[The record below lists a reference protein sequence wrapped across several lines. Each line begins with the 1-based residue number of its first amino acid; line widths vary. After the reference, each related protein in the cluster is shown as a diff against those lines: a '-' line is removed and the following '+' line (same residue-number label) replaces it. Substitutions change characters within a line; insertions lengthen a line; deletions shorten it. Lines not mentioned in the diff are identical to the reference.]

1 MQQQLLD
8 WVRQFNQD
16 YANLAS
22 LLMVLGL
29 ILIVALIL
37 HLFLHKILLPRIE
50 RNGQKHGI
58 GWQHQLTQHSLFNRI
73 AFVIMLRPHCPVEL
87 PAENGILSIRE
98 LKQRRDC
105 KRMREQIVQIV
116 VKS

>member
-29 ILIVALIL
+29 ILIVACVLHLIL
-37 HLFLHKILLPRIE
+37 HKLLLPRLE
-50 RNGQKHGI
+50 KRGQKFAGS
-58 GWQHQLTQHSLFNRI
+58 SLNY
-73 AFVIMLRPHCPVEL
+73 
-87 PAENGILSIRE
+87 ST
-98 LKQRRDC
+98 
-105 KRMREQIVQIV
+105 
-116 VKS
+116 